1 MRKRP
6 VTLALQGGGSH
17 GAFTWGVLDRL
28 LEDERISIEGIS
40 GASAGAMNAVAL
52 AHGFVVGGREGARQA
67 LADFWESV
75 AGKAPFAQIPEDLPT
90 LVADGS
96 PGHASPALKALVSL
110 GRFFSPYQLN
120 PFDINPLRDIVASRI
135 DFERLRAESR
145 IKLFIAATEVDT
157 GRLRIFRNRELTLDT
172 LLASACVPTL
182 HQAIEVEGQAYWDG
196 GLSANPPLFPL
207 IHQCAA
213 DDVMVV
219 LLHPSRRP
227 DVPTTADGIW
237 QRLTEISFAST
248 FFTELHGIVL
258 AKQEAGRGLFAVG
271 RLERK
276 LRRLNMHLIENEELM
291 AQLSAHSRL
300 NTDPSF
306 IYALREHGRSRAE
319 TWLKRKF
326 QFIGTRSSFRLGR
339 FLPPRLPGLRPAR

>member
-1 MRKRP
+1 MRNRS

-96 PGHASPALKALVSL
+96 PTRESAALKALVSL
-110 GRFFSPYQLN
+110 ARFFSPYQLN
-120 PFDINPLRDIVASRI
+120 PFDINPLRDIVTSRV

-145 IKLFIAATEVDT
+145 IKLFIAATEVET
-157 GRLRIFRNRELTLDT
+157 GRLRIFRNRELSLDA

-182 HQAIEVEGQAYWDG
+182 HKAIEIEGQAYWDG

-213 DDVMVV
+213 RDLMVV

-248 FFTELHGIVL
+248 LFTELHGIAL
-258 AKQEAGRGLFAVG
+258 AKREAERGLFAVG

-276 LRRLNMHLIENEELM
+276 LRSLNLHLIENEELM

-300 NTDPSF
+300 NVHPSF
-306 IYALREHGRSRAE
+306 LHALRDHGRSRAE
-319 TWLKRKF
+319 QWLKRKF
-326 QFIGTRSSFRLGR
+326 RFIGARSSLRLGR
-339 FLPPRLPGLRPAR
+339 FLPPRLPGMRPAR

>member
-1 MRKRP
+1 MRKKT

-28 LEDERISIEGIS
+28 LEDGRISIEGMS
-40 GASAGAMNAVAL
+40 GASAGSMNAVAL
-52 AHGFVVGGREGARQA
+52 AHGLVVGGRDGARQA
-67 LADFWESV
+67 LGDFWESV
-75 AGKAPFAQIPEDLPT
+75 AGKAPFAELPEDLPT

-96 PGHASPALKALVSL
+96 PTHASPALKALVSL

-120 PFDINPLRDIVASRI
+120 PFDLNPLRDIVASQI
-135 DFERLRAESR
+135 DFDRLRAESR
-145 IKLFIAATEVDT
+145 IKLFVAATEVST
-157 GRLRIFRNRELTLDT
+157 GRLRIFRNRELTLDA

-182 HQAIEVEGQAYWDG
+182 HKAIEIDGESYWDG

-213 DDVMVV
+213 RDVMVV

-227 DVPTTADGIW
+227 EVPTTADGIW
-237 QRLTEISFAST
+237 QRLTEIGFTST
-248 FFTELHGIVL
+248 FLTELHGIVL
-258 AKQEAGRGLFAVG
+258 AKQEAERGLFAVG
-271 RLERK
+271 GLERR
-276 LRRLNMHLIENEELM
+276 LRNLNMHVIENEELM

-306 IYALREHGRSRAE
+306 IYALREHGRNRAE
-319 TWLKRKF
+319 SWLKRKF
-326 QFIGTRSSFRLGR
+326 QFVGSRSSLRLGR
-339 FLPPRLPGLRPAR
+339 FLPPRLQGLRSAR

>member
-1 MRKRP
+1 MRKKA

-40 GASAGAMNAVAL
+40 GASAGSMNAVAL
-52 AHGFVVGGREGARQA
+52 AHGFVVGGRDGARQA

-75 AGKAPFAQIPEDLPT
+75 AGKAPFAQVPEDLPT

-96 PGHASPALKALVSL
+96 STRQSPALKALVSL

-135 DFERLRAESR
+135 DFDRLRAESK
-145 IKLFIAATEVDT
+145 IELFIAATEVGT
-157 GRLRIFRNRELTLDT
+157 GRLRIFRNRELTLDH

-182 HQAIEVEGQAYWDG
+182 HKAIEIDGEAYWDG

-207 IHQCAA
+207 IHKCAA
-213 DDVMVV
+213 HDVMVV

-227 DVPTTADGIW
+227 GVPTTADEIW
-237 QRLTEISFAST
+237 QRLTEIGFASA

-258 AKQEAGRGLFAVG
+258 AKQEATRAPFAFG

-276 LRRLNMHLIENEELM
+276 LRRLNLHLIENEELM

-300 NTDPSF
+300 NTHPAF
-306 IYALREHGRSRAE
+306 IHALRDHGRSRAE
-319 TWLKRKF
+319 TWLKHKF
-326 QFIGTRSSFRLGR
+326 HFVGSRSSFRLGR
-339 FLPPRLPGLRPAR
+339 FLPPRLPRLRPAR

>member
-1 MRKRP
+1 MRNRT

-28 LEDERISIEGIS
+28 LEDERIAIEGIS

-52 AHGFVVGGREGARQA
+52 AHGFAAGGREGARQA
-67 LADFWESV
+67 LADFWDSV
-75 AGKAPFAQIPEDLPT
+75 AGKAPFAQLPEDLPT

-96 PGHASPALKALVSL
+96 PARESPALKALVSL

-120 PFDINPLRDIVASRI
+120 PFDINPLRSIVASRI

-157 GRLRIFRNRELTLDT
+157 GRLRIFRNRELSLDA
-172 LLASACVPTL
+172 LLASACIPTL
-182 HQAIEVEGQAYWDG
+182 HKAIEIEGHAYWDG

-213 DDVMVV
+213 RDVMVV

-248 FFTELHGIVL
+248 FFTELHGIAL
-258 AKQEAGRGLFAVG
+258 AKREAERGPFAVG

-276 LRRLNMHLIENEELM
+276 LRSLNLHLIENEELM

-300 NTDPSF
+300 NVHPSF
-306 IYALREHGRSRAE
+306 IHALRDHGRSRAE
-319 TWLKRKF
+319 QWLRRKF
-326 QFIGTRSSFRLGR
+326 QFIGERSSFRIGK
-339 FLPPRLPGLRPAR
+339 FLAPRLTRLRTAR